1 MPIRQS
7 FLITLGCACIC
18 APTHAQ
24 TNASADN
31 IDTIIVSASRSPLE
45 RPKVGSAVTVIS
57 RDQIEM
63 RRARY
68 VTDILRSVP
77 GFSVSQTGAI
87 GSQTQ
92 VRVRGAEANHVLV
105 LIDGI
110 RANDPATGDEFR
122 WEYLTTGNIDRI
134 EIVRGPQSSLW
145 GSDAVAAVVNVIT
158 RTENGTPRV
167 STYLEGGSNDSLNAG
182 MNGDTRGDNWSLGFG
197 LERLETDGTNISRF
211 GDENDGSDV
220 LTTSVS
226 GDIQATERLSFDF
239 GLRTVDA
246 ISEVD
251 PVDFLVSGLPVDGDL
266 INEGRRIYVQ
276 AGATLQGN
284 ARHHLNAHY
293 LDTQNENLVDGL
305 QDSSTEANRLTISYQ
320 ADISLIDS
328 LLSLAIEHEE
338 TDFRQRGAVVF
349 GDPNQDQNMSVS
361 SVIADYQHHSS
372 ENLTWVVSLRYDD
385 NSEFDNVATGRAS
398 VAWRL
403 SDATRLRANIGT
415 GQKSPTFIDRFGYF
429 PGQFV
434 GNPNL
439 KPETSTSYDLGI
451 DHQLAGDE
459 FSVGLTVFRQDL
471 RNEINGFVFDPVTF
485 LATAE
490 NRAGD
495 SERSGVELDARLKI
509 SDSFDLSATYA
520 YTDSSETNIGV
531 TTGELRRPRHAGHF
545 AAFYHAPGQRASIA
559 LAADY
564 GGTRSDMFFPP
575 FPDPSEIVVLGSYWL
590 VDLTAAYDLSET
602 VSVFARANNLL
613 DEDYEQVFGFA
624 APGRSA
630 YVGVR
635 ANFGD

>member
-1 MPIRQS
+1 MPILQS
-7 FLITLGCACIC
+7 FLIIFGCACIC
-18 APTHAQ
+18 APIHAQ
-24 TNASADN
+24 TKSPADV

-45 RPKVGSAVTVIS
+45 RPQVGSAVTVIS

-63 RRARY
+63 RQARY

-77 GFSVSQTGAI
+77 GFTVSQTGSI

-110 RANDPATGDEFR
+110 RANDPASGDEFR
-122 WEYLTTGNIDRI
+122 WEYLTTGNVERI

-158 RTENGTPRV
+158 RTGNGAPRL
-167 STYLEGGSNDSLNAG
+167 SAYSEGGSNESLNAG
-182 MNGDTRGDNWSLGFG
+182 LNGGTSGDNWSLGFG
-197 LERLETDGTNISRF
+197 LERLETDGTNISRT

-226 GDIQATERLSFDF
+226 GDIQATERLSIDF

-246 ISEVD
+246 FSEVD
-251 PVDFLVSGLPVDGDL
+251 PVDFFVTGLPVDGDL
-266 INEGRRIYVQ
+266 VNEGKRTYVQ

-284 ARHHLNAHY
+284 VRQHLNARY
-293 LDTQNENLVDGL
+293 LDTKNENLVDGL
-305 QDSSTEANRLTISYQ
+305 QDSSTEANRLTFSYQ
-320 ADISLIDS
+320 ADIPFTDN

-338 TDFRQRGAVVF
+338 TDFRQRGVAVF
-349 GDPNQDQNMSVS
+349 GDPNQDQDMSVS
-361 SVIADYQHHSS
+361 SVIADYQHHANN
-372 ENLTWVVSLRYDD
+372 NLTWLISVRYDD

-398 VAWRL
+398 VAWQM

-415 GQKSPTFIDRFGYF
+415 GQKSPTFIDRFGFF

-451 DHQLAGDE
+451 DHQFAGDE
-459 FSVGLTVFRQDL
+459 YSVGLTVFRQDL

-495 SERSGVELDARLKI
+495 SERNGVEIDAKLKI
-509 SDSFDLSATYA
+509 SDNFDLSGTYT
-520 YTDSSETNIGV
+520 YTDSSETNVGI
-531 TTGELRRPRHAGHF
+531 TTSELRRPRHAGHL
-545 AAFYHAPGQRASIA
+545 AASYHPPGRRANVI

-564 GGTRSDMFFPP
+564 GGTRSDIFFPP
-575 FPDPSEIVVLGSYWL
+575 FPNPSEIVVLGNFWL
-590 VDLTAAYDLSET
+590 VDLTAAYDLTET
-602 VSVFARANNLL
+602 INMFVRANNLL

-624 APGRSA
+624 TPGRTT

-635 ANFGD
+635 ANFGH